1 MNPDSLGPMVTFAI
15 YLGLMVVMALYF
27 YRRTNSQSDFVLGDR
42 RLGSFVTALSAN
54 ASDFS
59 GWLLL
64 GLPGAVYASGLG
76 EAWIAVGLASGFLG
90 SWILLAPRL
99 RVYTQRVTDHL
110 TGGQSN
116 SLTIPAFLENRFSD
130 RTRLLRAVSTA
141 IVIVFYFFY
150 VASGMTAMVSLF
162 DHTFGLSPE
171 PAVLIGVGIIVLYTV
186 IGGFLAVSVTDTVQA
201 MMMWIALLAVPIF
214 AIGALGGIG
223 KVADGVSAN
232 GEQLVSAFGGL
243 TYDVDTGSWLPT
255 ETLGLIV
262 IISGLAWGFGYFGQP
277 HILARYMGIRS
288 VKDIPLAAT
297 ISVTWAVTAMA
308 LAVTI
313 GFVGVAYVD
322 ANIET
327 PLDDPEQIF
336 LVLINALMNP
346 WVAGFLLAAILAA
359 VMSTADS
366 QLLVASSAITEDVY
380 RAFVNKNASPRL
392 LMWLSR
398 AAVVVVA
405 VVAALVA
412 LYGDRSVMGLVG
424 YAWAGFGAG
433 FGPVLLMAV
442 FWKRMTWAGAL
453 AGMVAGAGTA
463 VLWDVLDEIYFGTDL
478 YAMVPA
484 VALGFVCI
492 FVFNPLG
499 RVTEQMERD
508 FENMEHEV
516 VTGEPSV
523 DRKST

>member
-186 IGGFLAVSVTDTVQA
+186 IGGFLAVSVTDTV
-201 MMMWIALLAVPIF
+201 PCR
-214 AIGALGGIG
+214 
-223 KVADGVSAN
+223 S
-232 GEQLVSAFGGL
+232 S
-243 TYDVDTGSWLPT
+243 
-255 ETLGLIV
+255 
-262 IISGLAWGFGYFGQP
+262 
-277 HILARYMGIRS
+277 RS
-288 VKDIPLAAT
+288 V
-297 ISVTWAVTAMA
+297 
-308 LAVTI
+308 
-313 GFVGVAYVD
+313 
-322 ANIET
+322 
-327 PLDDPEQIF
+327 
-336 LVLINALMNP
+336 P
-346 WVAGFLLAAILAA
+346 WVGSAR
-359 VMSTADS
+359 S
-366 QLLVASSAITEDVY
+366 QT
-380 RAFVNKNASPRL
+380 ASPPTVN
-392 LMWLSR
+392 S
-398 AAVVVVA
+398 
-405 VVAALVA
+405 
-412 LYGDRSVMGLVG
+412 SSPPS
-424 YAWAGFGAG
+424 AG
-433 FGPVLLMAV
+433 
-442 FWKRMTWAGAL
+442 
-453 AGMVAGAGTA
+453 
-463 VLWDVLDEIYFGTDL
+463 
-478 YAMVPA
+478 
-484 VALGFVCI
+484 
-492 FVFNPLG
+492 
-499 RVTEQMERD
+499 
-508 FENMEHEV
+508 
-516 VTGEPSV
+516 
-523 DRKST
+523 